1 MTVHFV
7 QICKNKNNKIKIS
20 LNKVYILTQKHM
32 LLRVYNALEL
42 KVNVYVNKNNVVL
55 YFDLILFVVAL
66 KKSNTSLKAYYKTI
80 FSALIMPIMHCT
92 ILWIINHS

>member
-7 QICKNKNNKIKIS
+7 KICKKNNNKINTLKIS

-55 YFDLILFVVAL
+55 YFDLILFVVAI
-66 KKSNTSLKAYYKTI
+66 KK
-80 FSALIMPIMHCT
+80 
-92 ILWIINHS
+92 

>member
-7 QICKNKNNKIKIS
+7 KICKNNKIKIS

-66 KKSNTSLKAYYKTI
+66 KKKVTLHLK
-80 FSALIMPIMHCT
+80 PIIKLVVMH
-92 ILWIINHS
+92 

>member
-7 QICKNKNNKIKIS
+7 KICKNKNNKIKIS

-32 LLRVYNALEL
+32 LLRVYSALEL

-66 KKSNTSLKAYYKTI
+66 KKVTLHLK
-80 FSALIMPIMHCT
+80 PIIKLVVMH
-92 ILWIINHS
+92 